1 MQAEKLSKAKINTVK
16 VTQVKVKKS
25 SIERENAMTSIKI
38 DRKYESA
45 RFQRREQ
52 VSQKQAK
59 AKSHNERVFERVQLA
74 ISAFETKLDSCQEK
88 IQARLRNASVL
99 RGSQLLIVKHK
110 AEKLAKPRLSLEREL
125 PVAFQI

>member
-52 VSQKQAK
+52 VS
-59 AKSHNERVFERVQLA
+59 
-74 ISAFETKLDSCQEK
+74 
-88 IQARLRNASVL
+88 
-99 RGSQLLIVKHK
+99 
-110 AEKLAKPRLSLEREL
+110 
-125 PVAFQI
+125 